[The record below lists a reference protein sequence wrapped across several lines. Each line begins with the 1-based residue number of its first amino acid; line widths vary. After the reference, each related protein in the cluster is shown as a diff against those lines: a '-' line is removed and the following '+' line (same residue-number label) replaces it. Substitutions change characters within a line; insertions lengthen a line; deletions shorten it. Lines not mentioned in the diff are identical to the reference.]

1 VTNIRSKGFG
11 LFHQSVLALDHWIGQ
26 SSSVGRKM
34 SLSTTS
40 LVKKLFDHFTQL
52 MRVLLL
58 ALLLCIARCWDKFAS
73 EDSESDT
80 ATLFATKSSDGTA
93 KKDKSESYYIRAIIG
108 GGVSVVL
115 ILSIAVVAMVW
126 CLKKGNTDGGSG
138 SSSSD
143 KKSDDLLLGLEY
155 TT

>member
-1 VTNIRSKGFG
+1 
-11 LFHQSVLALDHWIGQ
+11 
-26 SSSVGRKM
+26 VGRKL
-34 SLSTTS
+34 SLWTTS
-40 LVKKLFDHFTQL
+40 LVKKLVHHFTQL
-52 MRVLLL
+52 MRVLML
-58 ALLLCIARCWDKFAS
+58 ALLLCMARCWDS
-73 EDSESDT
+73 GDSESDP
-80 ATLFATKSSDGTA
+80 ATPLATKSSDGTA
-93 KKDKSESYYIRAIIG
+93 RKDKGESYHIRAIIG